1 MESSILPNFKSND
14 NSKDPNSFKNK
25 YSLESRKSE
34 SKRIMERYPD
44 RRPIIVERSS
54 NSDIKEIDKKKYLVP
69 LDLTVG
75 QFIYVIRKRIE
86 LSSEKAIYI
95 FINNSLP
102 PTADRISSIYDKHKD
117 EDGFLYATYQSEST
131 FGADLFL

>member
-1 MESSILPNFKSND
+1 MSEFI
-14 NSKDPNSFKNK
+14 SKMDTSTNSFKTK

-34 SKRIMERYPD
+34 SERIMERYPD
-44 RRPIIVERSS
+44 RIPIIVEKSK

-69 LDLTVG
+69 RDLTVG

-102 PTADRISSIYDKHKD
+102 PTANIISNIYNNHKD
-117 EDGFLYATYQSEST
+117 EDGFLYATYSSEST
-131 FGADLFL
+131 FGF